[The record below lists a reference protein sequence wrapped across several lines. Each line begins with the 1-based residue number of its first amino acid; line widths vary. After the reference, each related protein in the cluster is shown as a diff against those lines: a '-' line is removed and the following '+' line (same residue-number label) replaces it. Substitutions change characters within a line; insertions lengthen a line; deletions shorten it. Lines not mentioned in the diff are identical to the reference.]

1 MFIFVSTITKQLK
14 INKMKTLTKQDLVKA
29 IQKVMNNSCKDT
41 EYYLNTLS
49 KDKLHKVYLEF
60 IVNQ

>member
-1 MFIFVSTITKQLK
+1 MFIFVTTITKQLK

-29 IQKVMNNSCKDT
+29 IQKVMN
-41 EYYLNTLS
+41 LNTLS
-49 KDKLHKVYLEF
+49 KDELHKVYLEF